1 MKKIKKFLR
10 ENFIFIIIF
19 IFGIVITWMPIPY
32 YVEGPGGLISLEDR
46 FSIEGEVVSNYHLAY
61 VSSYNGTILNV
72 LLSFL
77 SKDYNAYPET
87 KETGTNKEVDFRNH
101 LLLEEAN
108 QDALIYAYLK
118 SGKEVNI
125 NSEEVYITYID
136 ELAKTDLKVG
146 DRLVSMDGVLIDSK
160 EDVKEKIE
168 EKEVDDKISF
178 QVINDGKEYT
188 RYAYVIEIEDKK
200 VIGVLPTLKRS
211 IEIYPTIDFTFE
223 ASESGSSGG
232 FMTSLAI
239 YDLLTEEDI
248 AHGLK
253 IAGTGT
259 IDLNGNVGEI
269 GGIQYKIMGALE
281 EGVDV
286 FFLPEENLEEAKKT
300 LDRKGKKLNLV
311 AINHFDEA
319 LEYLKNV

>member
-1 MKKIKKFLR
+1 MKKLIK
-10 ENFIFIIIF
+10 ENIIFILIF
-19 IFGIVITWMPIPY
+19 IFGIFITWVPIPY

-46 FSIEGEVVSNYHLAY
+46 FSMDGETVSNYHLAY

-77 SKDYNAYPET
+77 SKDYNVYPET
-87 KETGTNKEVDFRNH
+87 KESGTNKEVDFRNH

-108 QDALIYAYLK
+108 QDAFIYAYLK
-118 SGKEVNI
+118 AGKEVNI

-136 ELAKTDLKVG
+136 ELAKTDLQVG
-146 DRLVSMDGVLIDSK
+146 DKLISMDDVEINSK
-160 EDVKEKIE
+160 KEVKEYIE
-168 EKEVDDKISF
+168 KKEIGDKISF
-178 QVINDGKEYT
+178 QVMHNQKKYT
-188 RYAYVIEIEDKK
+188 RYADVIEVEGQK
-200 VIGVLPTLKRS
+200 VIGVLPTLKRNV
-211 IEIYPTIDFTFE
+211 EVHPTIDFSFE
-223 ASESGSSGG
+223 ESESGSSGG

-239 YDLLTEEDI
+239 YDLLIEEDI

-259 IDLNGNVGEI
+259 IDLNGDVGEI

-281 EGVDV
+281 EDVDV
-286 FFLPEENLEEAKKT
+286 FFLPEENLEDAKKT
-300 LDRKGKKLNLV
+300 LDRKGKTLNLV
-311 AINHFDEA
+311 AIKHFDEA